1 MGYTVQARSAVQVSA
16 LGKAQQSR
24 PPATASPP
32 PLKSENLSISRPLK
46 PTPPEVSRRLT
57 LGLIPASIQLAS
69 SLSFASLTAPQSA
82 HAAESLFNCL
92 TAAPTSLSQP
102 FYNGPFDSKTIYYPR
117 WMFGEWNVHSK
128 FVGLNIPKGPKFVP
142 EGFLQAA
149 DAPAESGG
157 IGSEYDY
164 SLRFYSTLPD
174 TFENNAKF
182 MLGLGGIE
190 DAIIADKAYNTKN
203 MTDAFLGYPGAVEAV
218 DYDPTDSPMRQTVM
232 LSRLG
237 PDMAPLPP
245 RRLELY
251 INGLK
256 SEIGEDGK
264 SFVTSELSRQVMLG
278 IRAAQVTDYEVVNE
292 YELVKPGVI
301 KGKQRSLLYLQP
313 QDPLYFQ
320 VFGKAVAV
328 YDYEFTM
335 TRVAVPED
343 APRGAIAC
351 VMTPK
356 QVDQCL

>member
-1 MGYTVQARSAVQVSA
+1 
-16 LGKAQQSR
+16 
-24 PPATASPP
+24 
-32 PLKSENLSISRPLK
+32 
-46 PTPPEVSRRLT
+46 
-57 LGLIPASIQLAS
+57 
-69 SLSFASLTAPQSA
+69 
-82 HAAESLFNCL
+82 
-92 TAAPTSLSQP
+92 
-102 FYNGPFDSKTIYYPR
+102 
-117 WMFGEWNVHSK
+117 MFGEWNVHSK